1 MPEKKETNPK
11 IAETPKTTK
20 KRRNA
25 VDNPTGENE
34 VIETEVTEPILESKE
49 QESIIEGEDV
59 QEQFSSLDLLWNHE
73 FRELDQWEKKAD
85 FRDDVFLKEAMY
97 LAESIKRNQ
106 ENIKSVRE
114 QFNKEF
120 GNWERTAREE
130 FLMSTTVLQHI
141 LPKKSYEDINLQID
155 QIQSRTASIL
165 NAPLQMVVN
174 NQMMDQ
180 YLHMVEQYIA
190 LRKNARMQ
198 YTKTLKQAASLI
210 YEGQKGFVN
219 LLTGQLKTF
228 IFPLNKYMEQAE
240 EVIKS

>member
-1 MPEKKETNPK
+1 MPDKKESNPK
-11 IAETPKTTK
+11 ISETPKTTK
-20 KRRNA
+20 RRRNS
-25 VDNPTGENE
+25 VDNPKVENE
-34 VIETEVTEPILESKE
+34 VIENEGTEPILESKE
-49 QESIIEGEDV
+49 QEPILVEED
-59 QEQFSSLDLLWNHE
+59 QYSSLDLLWNHA
-73 FRELDQWEKKAD
+73 FRELDQWAKKAD

-97 LAESIKRNQ
+97 FAESIKRNQ

-141 LPKKSYEDINLQID
+141 FPKISYEDINQQID

-165 NAPLQMVVN
+165 NAPLQKVVN

-180 YLHMVEQYIA
+180 YLQMAEQYIS

-198 YTKTLKQAASLI
+198 YIKTLKQAASLI
-210 YEGQKGFVN
+210 YESQKGFVN
-219 LLTGQLKTF
+219 LLTGQLKTV
-228 IFPLNKYMEQAE
+228 IFPLNKYMEPAE
-240 EVIKS
+240 EVTKS